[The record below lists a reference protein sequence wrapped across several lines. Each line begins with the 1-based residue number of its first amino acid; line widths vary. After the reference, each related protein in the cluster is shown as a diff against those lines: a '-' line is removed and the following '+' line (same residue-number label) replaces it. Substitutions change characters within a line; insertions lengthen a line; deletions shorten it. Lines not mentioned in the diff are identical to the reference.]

1 MIDEDDRITAD
12 EHVCPFCDSPDR
24 CEHLLLLVDF
34 TFCTSEGGEL
44 FEAFGDRWRT
54 ISDQENDDFDES
66 ATFNQLLE
74 EVGSLSDDSLSYVI
88 EGGPGMTSAYR
99 EFFCSSQERVLSA
112 VARFEAGPDLPPS
125 GPAVIM
131 AG

>member
-1 MIDEDDRITAD
+1 MSDEGDETTAA
-12 EHVCPFCDSPDR
+12 EHVCPFCASPDR

-34 TFCTSEGGEL
+34 TFGTSEGGPL

-66 ATFNQLLE
+66 ATFNELLE
-74 EVGSLSDDSLSYVI
+74 EVDSLSDDSLSYVI

-99 EFFCSSQERVLSA
+99 EYFCSSKERVQVA
-112 VARFEAGPDLPPS
+112 VARFGAG
-125 GPAVIM
+125 AQ
-131 AG
+131 